1 MFEMRGQIIEQINE
15 ESSEKEVSQIANSE
29 DVKLNIK
36 MEENK
41 INDETSA
48 LPKDYNNPQYNP
60 FNGHFG

>member
-1 MFEMRGQIIEQINE
+1 MFELRGQIIEQINE

-41 INDETSA
+41 INEENPA
-48 LPKDYNNPQYNP
+48 VPKDYSNP
-60 FNGHFG
+60 